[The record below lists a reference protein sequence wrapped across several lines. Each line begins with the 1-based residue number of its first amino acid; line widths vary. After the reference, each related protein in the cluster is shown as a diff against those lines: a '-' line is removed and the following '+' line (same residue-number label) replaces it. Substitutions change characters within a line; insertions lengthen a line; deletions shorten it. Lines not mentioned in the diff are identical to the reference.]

1 MVRLI
6 SILLE
11 FNPEVEPIWMQ
22 KKINRTIKSVA

>member
-11 FNPEVEPIWMQ
+11 LNNEVEPIWME
-22 KKINRTIKSVA
+22 KIISRTIKSVT